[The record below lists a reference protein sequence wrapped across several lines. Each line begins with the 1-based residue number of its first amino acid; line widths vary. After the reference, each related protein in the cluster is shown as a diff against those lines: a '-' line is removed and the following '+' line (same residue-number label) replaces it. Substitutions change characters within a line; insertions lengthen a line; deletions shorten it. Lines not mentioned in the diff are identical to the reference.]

1 MAGRDSRTP
10 GFPSQCPW
18 VPLDVC
24 SLPPALPTPVP
35 MPMAMPMLQFFLD
48 KAAPYL
54 KSCGCPE
61 VLLGAALLLLLHTP
75 TLLLLLYLGQEEV
88 LRMGAAESP
97 PCPTQPHISAPP
109 APAPRFWGAE
119 LMGAPFTKP
128 SCLVFWSGES
138 TLLGLEGPQ
147 SFPWQGGHMVWECFE
162 CHPSA
167 SWEGAE
173 EPC

>member
-24 SLPPALPTPVP
+24 SLPPALPMPMP
-35 MPMAMPMLQFFLD
+35 MPMAMPMPQFSLGR
-48 KAAPYL
+48 AAPYL

-61 VLLGAALLLLLHTP
+61 VLLGAALLSLLPTP

-97 PCPTQPHISAPP
+97 PCPAQPHNSAPP

-119 LMGAPFTKP
+119 LMGALPYQA
-128 SCLVFWSGES
+128 
-138 TLLGLEGPQ
+138 LLPGVLEWGKHIARPGGTPILPMARGAHGLG
-147 SFPWQGGHMVWECFE
+147 ML
-162 CHPSA
+162 
-167 SWEGAE
+167 
-173 EPC
+173 